1 MLKDISAGTSRR
13 FSLLIK
19 TVLLCLLLAH
29 IIDFSVAS
37 DLGEIL
43 QPKSN
48 EHNLQLL
55 KSDSFGSRHLLDH
68 EREDDHKE
76 DEDSDDSKHHKNDG
90 KESQLQEVIYIFV

>member
-1 MLKDISAGTSRR
+1 MLKDLSPGTSRR

-48 EHNLQLL
+48 EHSLQLS
-55 KSDSFGSRHLLDH
+55 KSDSFGSTSRHLLDH

-76 DEDSDDSKHHKNDG
+76 DEDSDESKHHKSDG
-90 KESQLQEVIYIFV
+90 KESQLQEVI